1 MKNFMKLTNFEV
13 NRFSKIYFALL
24 AITLVLQFVGV
35 FMGIHK
41 YESNYNEVMRVDNLT
56 DATYIEQYGAMNFN
70 HQVTF
75 SYWFAGS
82 IALCAVALIFY
93 IFLIWYRDWFG
104 KNTFI
109 YRLLMLPASRLTIF
123 TSKAAAIFLMVLG
136 LIAFQLIL
144 LPFENALFNRLA
156 MENLMGVKM
165 TLPMIVTSDEF
176 LAFVIPTTFPQF
188 LISYGIGLMA
198 MLVLFCG
205 IMFERSYRWKGIIL
219 AVLYCIVA
227 GLVFLSPILITT
239 NETFYLYPGEIFA
252 SLIIIGFI
260 VAGFS
265 LWLGTWLLKNRVTV

>member
-1 MKNFMKLTNFEV
+1 MKNFLKLTNFEI

-35 FMGIHK
+35 FMGIHN

-56 DATYIEQYGAMNFN
+56 DAAYIEQYGGLNFTN
-70 HQVTF
+70 V
-75 SYWFAGS
+75 SSSMWFASS

-109 YRLLMLPASRLTIF
+109 YRLLMLPTSRLSIF
-123 TSKAAAIFLMVLG
+123 TSKAAAILLMVFG

-144 LPFENALFNRLA
+144 LPIENALFNQLA
-156 MENLMGVKM
+156 PANLVDYKM
-165 TLPMIVTSDEF
+165 SVPMILQTSVILIIIIPST
-176 LAFVIPTTFPQF
+176 LAQF
-188 LISYGIGLMA
+188 FISYGIGLMA

-219 AVLYCIVA
+219 GVLYCIAA
-227 GLVFLSPILITT
+227 GLVFLLPVFITV
-239 NETFYLYPGEIFA
+239 NEEVNLYPGEIFA
-252 SLIIIGFI
+252 SLIMTGVI

-265 LWLGTWLLKNRVTV
+265 LWFGTWLLKKRVTV